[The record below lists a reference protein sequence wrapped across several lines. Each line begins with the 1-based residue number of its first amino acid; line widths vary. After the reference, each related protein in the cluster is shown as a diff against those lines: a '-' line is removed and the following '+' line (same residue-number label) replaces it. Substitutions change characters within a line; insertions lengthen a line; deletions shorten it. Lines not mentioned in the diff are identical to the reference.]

1 MKRSLFASV
10 ILHIFVISFAWLGLP
25 DWMIPEPD
33 IKVIKVQLVTAKKIK
48 KAEKKVEKKHT
59 QQSSA
64 PAQPKKKKKK
74 KVKKK
79 PKHETKVVTP
89 KNLKK
94 KKVIKKKEPKK
105 EKQKKVEENKSIARP
120 DKLDKTKNKKTI
132 VKDKSAPKK
141 VAKKEDDFLKTLD
154 FIKDLQKDGQIAHK
168 EDEVDDTPKT
178 LTNEDYTSIAILK
191 KHIEKNWFRPPGIKD
206 LDKLSIQIEVEINK
220 DGTIED
226 LQLVKSSGQ
235 QFFDNSLL
243 RAVRKSVPLPLP
255 GERYDVFKIIELHF
269 NG

>member
-1 MKRSLFASV
+1 M
-10 ILHIFVISFAWLGLP
+10 P

-33 IKVIKVQLVTAKKIK
+33 VRILKVQLVTAKNVKQAK
-48 KAEKKVEKKHT
+48 KKVEKKNT

-74 KVKKK
+74 QVKKK
-79 PKHETKVVTP
+79 PKHKTKVITP

-94 KKVIKKKEPKK
+94 KKQIKKEQPKK
-105 EKQKKVEENKSIARP
+105 APQKKIEENKSIARP
-120 DKLDKTKNKKTI
+120 EKLDKTKNKKTVI
-132 VKDKSAPKK
+132 KDKSAPKK
-141 VAKKEDDFLKTLD
+141 TASQEDDFLKTLD
-154 FIKDLQKDGQIAHK
+154 FIKDLKTEGQIAHK
-168 EDEVDDTPKT
+168 QDDIDDTPKT
-178 LTNEDYTSIAILK
+178 LTNDDYTSIAILK

-255 GERYDVFKIIELHF
+255 GERYDVFKTIELYF